1 MSSSG
6 NALGNIFDLGSAF
19 TPVDF
24 NTSDAATGHRVH
36 MRNYDNIAFVI
47 FKGAG
52 TAGADPVITV
62 QEHTAASAGTST
74 DLVVITEFYKK
85 TETVLDGDEI
95 WARVAQ
101 TAAAT
106 ANLGLTTAE
115 EETMGVFQFSA
126 QQLSAGYE
134 WISCNIAATV
144 ANAQLVS
151 GFYVLTGLKVAREPT
166 LLANLNT

>member
-1 MSSSG
+1 MSNG
-6 NALGNIFDLGSAF
+6 LGFDFDIGSAF

-36 MRNYDNIAFVI
+36 MRNYNNIAFVL

-52 TAGADPVITV
+52 TAGADPVVTV
-62 QEHTAASAGTST
+62 QEHTANTGGTST
-74 DLVVITEFYKK
+74 DLAVITEFYKK
-85 TETVLDGDEI
+85 SETTLDGDET
-95 WARVAQ
+95 WTRVAQ

-106 ANLGLTTAE
+106 ANMGLTTAE
-115 EETMGVFQFSA
+115 EETLAVIQFTA

-151 GFYVLTGLKVAREPT
+151 GLYIMTGLKVQREPT
-166 LLANLNT
+166 LLAQPNA

>member
-1 MSSSG
+1 VKG
-6 NALGNIFDLGSAF
+6 LGRLFNIGSAF

-36 MRNYDNIAFVI
+36 LREYESIAFVLY
-47 FKGAG
+47 KGAG
-52 TAGADPVITV
+52 TAGADPVVTV
-62 QEHTAASAGTST
+62 QEHDAASSGNSQ
-74 DLVVITEFYKK
+74 DLAVITEFYKK
-85 TETVLDGDEI
+85 EEATLDGDEV
-95 WARVAQ
+95 WVRTAQ

-106 ANLGLTTAE
+106 ANMGLTSAE
-115 EETMGVFQFSA
+115 QEGIYVLEFEA
-126 QQLSAGYE
+126 AQLSAGFQ

-151 GFYVLTGLKVAREPT
+151 GLYIVHGMKNQREPT